1 MSEENNELKSG
12 TEDDY
17 TEGSIVESEPS
28 APEAVE
34 EDSDENETIL
44 SSSERVPNSKRGL
57 DHKHAYVMLGLIVV
71 FLIFSFIVSNFTMSY

>member
-28 APEAVE
+28 ATEAVE

-44 SSSERVPNSKRGL
+44 SSSERVP
-57 DHKHAYVMLGLIVV
+57 LGLIVV